1 MQSHLLGHYD
11 MYIQCSYVLVELLV
25 QYNYRILEHVQY
37 FAHDHSSWVEGQG
50 LQARA
55 GYSGG

>member
-1 MQSHLLGHYD
+1 

-37 FAHDHSSWVEGQG
+37 SHMITRLGWRVKACRHVP
-50 LQARA
+50 ATP
-55 GYSGG
+55 GGERC